1 MIQVK
6 KSGIIPL
13 NKPDARGAFTLI
25 ELLIVIAII
34 AILAA
39 ILMPVLSKAE
49 ARAKQASCLNN
60 LKQWSAAQ
68 NMYVDDNNQTYP
80 TTDIPTGVPG
90 EVGGYDQKQPEWA
103 DLFDIYDE
111 ALHGSPPG
119 NSQANAALNAVW
131 YDALPNYIG
140 SKPLYY
146 YAAVIGNGPALY
158 NGGHNIY
165 HCPSVGLDKDSFSL
179 NENTYIM
186 FEYGM
191 NSKGDE
197 GNNGNT
203 TIDPVRTTMI
213 KHPSAYVMFSDN
225 RVIASDDPPWDTFSP
240 SQSPPVFGTPECY
253 TTRLSMRHDNG
264 ANIGFSDGHVQWER
278 YNYAIIDVGGK
289 PTDPGVFDINWSFDG
304 TPIQ

>member
-1 MIQVK
+1 MIELK
-6 KSGIIPL
+6 KLKVTPFHQT
-13 NKPDARGAFTLI
+13 ARRDAFTLI

-49 ARAKQASCLNN
+49 ARAKQASSLNN
-60 LKQWSAAQ
+60 AKQWSAAQ
-68 NMYVDDNNQTYP
+68 NMYVDDNNQTFP
-80 TTDIPTGVPG
+80 TTDINPPSGATWVPP
-90 EVGGYDQKQPEWA
+90 GYDNKNPTWS
-103 DLFDIYDE
+103 DLADIYHY
-111 ALHGSPPG
+111 AVLG
-119 NSQANAALNAVW
+119 NAQASAAINGVW

-140 SKPLYY
+140 SRPLYY
-146 YAAVIGNGPALY
+146 YSAVINNGPAIY
-158 NGGHNIY
+158 NGGRNIY
-165 HCPSVGLDKDSFSL
+165 HCPSVGTDASAFTL
-179 NENTYIM
+179 NPAVYVM

-203 TIDPVRTTMI
+203 TIDPVRSAMI

-225 RVIASDDPPWDTFSP
+225 RVIASDDPSWDTFSP
-240 SQSPPVFGTPECY
+240 AQSPEVFGTPECY

-264 ANIGFSDGHVQWER
+264 ANIGFSDGHAQWFK
-278 YNYAIIDVGGK
+278 YNYAIIDVNGK
-289 PTDPGVFDINWSFDG
+289 PTDPGRFDINWSFDG